1 MKPKIV
7 DGPNQS
13 KRGEEFSAL
22 AKIFAIGIAPRGI
35 IAIGIV
41 PMGFV
46 SIGVVS
52 MGLVSIGCVGMGA
65 ISACL
70 VGMGIWATGMNVMAA
85 WEAIQ
90 IRVHGMLV
98 IRNPIQLYYKPSSH
112 H

>member
-13 KRGEEFSAL
+13 KQEEEFSGL

-41 PMGFV
+41 PMGLV

-52 MGLVSIGCVGMGA
+52 MGLVSIAV
-65 ISACL
+65 L
-70 VGMGIWATGMNVMAA
+70 A
-85 WEAIQ
+85 WE
-90 IRVHGMLV
+90 
-98 IRNPIQLYYKPSSH
+98 QLARAL
-112 H
+112 

>member
-41 PMGFV
+41 PMGLV
-46 SIGVVS
+46 SIGEVS
-52 MGLVSIGCVGMGA
+52 MGLVSIGYV
-65 ISACL
+65 
-70 VGMGIWATGMNVMAA
+70 A
-85 WEAIQ
+85 WEPLA
-90 IRVHGMLV
+90 LAW
-98 IRNPIQLYYKPSSH
+98 
-112 H
+112 